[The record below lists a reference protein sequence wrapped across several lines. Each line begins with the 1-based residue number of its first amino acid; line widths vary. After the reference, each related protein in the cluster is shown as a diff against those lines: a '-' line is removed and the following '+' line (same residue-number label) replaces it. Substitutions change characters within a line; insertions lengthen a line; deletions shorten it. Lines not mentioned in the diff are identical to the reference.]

1 MVKTRAKT
9 NTEGPRGL
17 NYNPSNIIQ
26 RVGDEQDNLAIRGGE
41 FLDRDG
47 VVGATIE
54 STGMIGTSMDVM
66 AKSGNFSAEQTA
78 ILENNVNEGA
88 YWGNVT
94 DVIEVYSAAA
104 AAFKN
109 REPADLAQLT
119 LSVGRFATGVVDTL
133 NTVNADSI
141 INESL
146 NEVVG
151 GLLPGVKS
159 GLGAF
164 KNAIDGYQVYQK
176 LSATSELLEQND
188 TLNEKD
194 EELINHYKSA
204 IKWKLGE
211 ISFDFVLNVAET
223 AAMVNPIVQAS
234 IMALHG
240 TVNVIKNGVK
250 SYIKYLEKKEKRS
263 VDRIGDIDVE
273 ILKSEKIEE
282 KSERFGFKEALLSYS
297 RLKKLEEEPALN
309 EIKINTERKN
319 LNYLLGIINA
329 RKLDNDIVSINNL
342 ETFLSMEK
350 STIKSI
356 HQQVIEEKSLK
367 QRFFLL
373 FHNPQKED
381 IINNLISQGTFPFND
396 IELAD
401 ISTLNPLDSDYFFN
415 KTQMA
420 IKTASNRKH
429 ISTKERL
436 DRLGKLLLS
445 KQSDQK
451 LKQFM
456 ITKYIGKGVFIENPP
471 PGDPEPIR
479 FTKSVSKFKSE
490 IDIS

>member
-1 MVKTRAKT
+1 MVKIRTKT
-9 NTEGPRGL
+9 NAEGPRSL
-17 NYNPSNIIQ
+17 NHNPSSIIQ
-26 RVGDEQDNLAIRGGE
+26 RADNEQDNLAIRGGE

-94 DVIEVYSAAA
+94 DVIEVYSTAA

-176 LSATSELLEQND
+176 LSATSELLVQND

-250 SYIKYLEKKEKRS
+250 SYIKYLEK
-263 VDRIGDIDVE
+263 
-273 ILKSEKIEE
+273 
-282 KSERFGFKEALLSYS
+282 
-297 RLKKLEEEPALN
+297 
-309 EIKINTERKN
+309 
-319 LNYLLGIINA
+319 
-329 RKLDNDIVSINNL
+329 
-342 ETFLSMEK
+342 
-350 STIKSI
+350 
-356 HQQVIEEKSLK
+356 
-367 QRFFLL
+367 
-373 FHNPQKED
+373 
-381 IINNLISQGTFPFND
+381 
-396 IELAD
+396 
-401 ISTLNPLDSDYFFN
+401 N
-415 KTQMA
+415 K
-420 IKTASNRKH
+420 
-429 ISTKERL
+429 
-436 DRLGKLLLS
+436 
-445 KQSDQK
+445 
-451 LKQFM
+451 
-456 ITKYIGKGVFIENPP
+456 
-471 PGDPEPIR
+471 
-479 FTKSVSKFKSE
+479 
-490 IDIS
+490 

>member
-26 RVGDEQDNLAIRGGE
+26 HVGDEQDNLAIRGGE

-119 LSVGRFATGVVDTL
+119 LSVGRFATAVVDTL

-164 KNAIDGYQVYQK
+164 KNAIDGYQV
-176 LSATSELLEQND
+176 
-188 TLNEKD
+188 
-194 EELINHYKSA
+194 INLY
-204 IKWKLGE
+204 
-211 ISFDFVLNVAET
+211 
-223 AAMVNPIVQAS
+223 
-234 IMALHG
+234 
-240 TVNVIKNGVK
+240 
-250 SYIKYLEKKEKRS
+250 
-263 VDRIGDIDVE
+263 
-273 ILKSEKIEE
+273 
-282 KSERFGFKEALLSYS
+282 
-297 RLKKLEEEPALN
+297 
-309 EIKINTERKN
+309 
-319 LNYLLGIINA
+319 
-329 RKLDNDIVSINNL
+329 
-342 ETFLSMEK
+342 FL
-350 STIKSI
+350 
-356 HQQVIEEKSLK
+356 
-367 QRFFLL
+367 
-373 FHNPQKED
+373 PD
-381 IINNLISQGTFPFND
+381 
-396 IELAD
+396 A
-401 ISTLNPLDSDYFFN
+401 
-415 KTQMA
+415 
-420 IKTASNRKH
+420 
-429 ISTKERL
+429 
-436 DRLGKLLLS
+436 
-445 KQSDQK
+445 
-451 LKQFM
+451 
-456 ITKYIGKGVFIENPP
+456 
-471 PGDPEPIR
+471 
-479 FTKSVSKFKSE
+479 
-490 IDIS
+490 

>member
-1 MVKTRAKT
+1 MVKSFDKK
-9 NTEGPRGL
+9 NTDVPRGL
-17 NYNPSNIIQ
+17 NYNPSNVLQ
-26 RVGDEQDNLAIRGGE
+26 RAEDEQDNLAVRAGS
-41 FLDRDG
+41 FLDREG

-54 STGMIGTSMDVM
+54 ATGLIGTSMDVM
-66 AKSGNFSAEQTA
+66 AKSGNFSAEQTE

-94 DVIEVYSAAA
+94 DVIEVYSAAT

-151 GLLPGVKS
+151 GLLPGIKS

-164 KNAIDGYQVYQK
+164 KNAIDGYQVFQK
-176 LSATSELLEQND
+176 LNKTSELLEQND
-188 TLNEKD
+188 TLEDKD
-194 EELINHYKSA
+194 EEIINDYKSA

-240 TVNVIKNGVK
+240 TVNIIKNGVK

-263 VDRIGDIDVE
+263 ADRIGDIDVE
-273 ILKSEKIEE
+273 VLKNEKIEE
-282 KSERFGFKEALLSYS
+282 KSERFGFKQALLSYS
-297 RLKKLEEEPALN
+297 RLKKLEEGPVLDEK
-309 EIKINTERKN
+309 KITSERES
-319 LNYLLGIINA
+319 LNYLLRIIND
-329 RKLDNDIVSINNL
+329 RKLDNDIVTINNL
-342 ETFLSMEK
+342 ETFLSLEK
-350 STIKSI
+350 STITNI
-356 HQQVIEEKSLK
+356 HEQVIQEKNLK

-373 FHNPQKED
+373 FHNPQKEE
-381 IINNLISQGTFPFND
+381 IINNLISKGTFPFND

-401 ISTLNPLDSDYFFN
+401 ISSLDPLDSDYFFN

-420 IKTASNRKH
+420 IKTASNRKY

-436 DRLGKLLLS
+436 DRIEKLLLS
-445 KQSDQK
+445 KQNDQK
-451 LKQFM
+451 LKQF
-456 ITKYIGKGVFIENPP
+456 IISKYIGKGVFIENPP
-471 PGDPEPIR
+471 PGDTEPIR
-479 FTKSVSKFKSE
+479 FTKSVREFKKE
-490 IDIS
+490 IDIT